1 MYVHTGHR
9 SHKHNLLSPSHAVP
23 SLSSVP
29 RHSLQSNMSTHVKV
43 FLFMPLVVVAF
54 PAIES
59 SRFEYPRTVL
69 CRSQGGGQVCIW
81 RGNVFILFFN
91 LYDKTKW
98 KTLFERKHGF
108 FWYKVMM
115 TNKDFFPIWVVISAI
130 CHGHSIL
137 QSCFLEGS
145 VGHAL
150 SVERGNTSEA

>member
-98 KTLFERKHGF
+98 KTLFECKH
-108 FWYKVMM
+108 V
-115 TNKDFFPIWVVISAI
+115 
-130 CHGHSIL
+130 
-137 QSCFLEGS
+137 FL
-145 VGHAL
+145 VL
-150 SVERGNTSEA
+150 SHDDKQRLFSNLGCNFCNLPWTFNPAVLFSGRIRWTCPVSGAGKHT